1 MIYIFSY
8 TQIFYCNKKKF
19 GLKSVFIFTQ
29 QKADL
34 GLDDLTVTSQR
45 SQVVD
50 FSTPFQTSSLKI
62 MIKVSILTQYLILIL
77 ISGCLVCIICF
88 CVWFH
93 SFWSLKF
100 QALEGLKISSF
111 WKVEIKRKSRW
122 YKLMY
127 SNRERPEQIMV
138 KECCFDLFLEGSH
151 I

>member
-8 TQIFYCNKKKF
+8 TQIFYCNKKKL

-62 MIKVSILTQYLILIL
+62 MIKVSINTQYI
-77 ISGCLVCIICF
+77 V
-88 CVWFH
+88 
-93 SFWSLKF
+93 
-100 QALEGLKISSF
+100 
-111 WKVEIKRKSRW
+111 
-122 YKLMY
+122 
-127 SNRERPEQIMV
+127 
-138 KECCFDLFLEGSH
+138 
-151 I
+151 

>member
-62 MIKVSILTQYLILIL
+62 MIKVSINTQYI
-77 ISGCLVCIICF
+77 V
-88 CVWFH
+88 
-93 SFWSLKF
+93 
-100 QALEGLKISSF
+100 
-111 WKVEIKRKSRW
+111 
-122 YKLMY
+122 
-127 SNRERPEQIMV
+127 
-138 KECCFDLFLEGSH
+138 
-151 I
+151 